1 MSAYPSLTR
10 LLETIQSSGASK
22 HKTARALR
30 FVYRH
35 RKAHR
40 GLIHDLDAAARKHV
54 AERIVARHN
63 QRLSADRAP
72 IAGKAPI
79 KPPLARFNWTA
90 R

>member
-1 MSAYPSLTR
+1 MSKFTSVEH
-10 LLETIQSSGASK
+10 LLETITASSYSK